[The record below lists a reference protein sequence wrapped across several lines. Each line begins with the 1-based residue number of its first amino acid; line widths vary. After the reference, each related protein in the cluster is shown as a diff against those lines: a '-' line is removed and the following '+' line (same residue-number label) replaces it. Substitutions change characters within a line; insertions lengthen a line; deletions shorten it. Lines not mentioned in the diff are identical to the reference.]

1 MYRIP
6 PYLKPGDTIGITCP
20 AGAVSLPDIED
31 MIKQLVDWGFRV
43 IVGQTVGTSYFKF
56 SATDQER
63 ISDLQQMLDD
73 DSIHAIL
80 FGRGGYGAV
89 RIIDQL
95 DFTHFVKHPKWLLGY
110 SDITCFHSHI
120 HTQFQIAT
128 IHAHMCGGYRLA
140 DYDFDSTWS
149 IFNVLMGKKI
159 TYQIELH
166 RMNRI
171 GEASGILIGGNLAL
185 LSDLIGTPSDIET
198 DGKILFIEDIGE
210 YKYNIDRMMWQLY
223 RAGKLS
229 HLSGLLIG
237 GFTDS
242 LDNETPF
249 GMSEYDIV
257 WEKIKEFD
265 YPVCFDFPVGH
276 QARNFALKCGVE
288 YKLKVNNEGVEM
300 NEIYSH

>member
-6 PYLKPGDTIGITCP
+6 PYLKPGDTVGITCP
-20 AGAVSLPDIED
+20 AGAVSMPDIED
-31 MIKQLVDWGFRV
+31 MIKQLADWGFRV
-43 IVGQTVGTSYFKF
+43 IIGQTVGTSYFKF

-63 ISDLQQMLDD
+63 LSDLQQMLDD
-73 DSIHAIL
+73 DSIQAIL

-95 DFTHFVKHPKWLLGY
+95 DFSRFSKHPKWLLGY
-110 SDITCFHSHI
+110 SDITCFHSHL
-120 HTQFQIAT
+120 HTQFHIAS
-128 IHAHMCGGYRLA
+128 IHAHMCGGYRPA
-140 DYDFDSTWS
+140 DYHFDSTLS
-149 IFNVLMGKKI
+149 IFNVLLGQKI
-159 TYQIELH
+159 TYHIEPH
-166 RMNRI
+166 RMNRV
-171 GEASGILIGGNLAL
+171 GETSGILVGGNLAL
-185 LSDLIGTPSDIET
+185 LSDLIGTPSDIDT

-229 HLSGLLIG
+229 RLSGLLVG

-276 QARNFALKCGVE
+276 QARNMALKCGVE
-288 YKLKVNNEGVEM
+288 FKLNVKETGVEI
-300 NEIYSH
+300 EEV